1 MIIPGDNRTD
11 GINGERE
18 NDGRFTE
25 SLFVNIMGHLLT
37 MTSAIITEGN
47 NSLISATKAINN
59 KLKTLKN
66 GLLWYSLCFNF
77 NTGQI
82 FLRRRRLLEQTS
94 RLI

>member
-59 KLKTLKN
+59 KTHDSQEWFTLV
-66 GLLWYSLCFNF
+66 
-77 NTGQI
+77 
-82 FLRRRRLLEQTS
+82 
-94 RLI
+94 LIMF